1 MEFTVNVQPEQM
13 MEPVWLIIG
22 GCIFLVSVFF
32 FVLLFKFGKNPR
44 KKRVKTPKPPKPP
57 IPPTEAMIRNKAI
70 NSIDRII
77 FELSRG
83 NIDIRESYQRMSM
96 VMRIF
101 VTELTGKDVT
111 ALTLTDLEKHG
122 QTKLAEL
129 IEKWYAPEFAMKTKA
144 DFMGDAK
151 QAKRMVKTWN

>member
-13 MEPVWLIIG
+13 MEPVWLIVG

-32 FVLLFKFGKNPR
+32 FALLFKFKKNPR
-44 KKRVKTPKPPKPP
+44 KKRVKVPKAPKPLK
-57 IPPTEAMIRNKAI
+57 PPTEEMIRNKAI

-77 FELSRG
+77 FDLSHG

-101 VTELTGKDVT
+101 VTELKGKDVT
-111 ALTLTDLEKHG
+111 ALTLTELEAAK
-122 QTKLAEL
+122 QKKLSEL
-129 IEKWYAPEFAMKTKA
+129 IAKWYAPEFAMRTKA

-151 QAKRMVKTWN
+151 QAKRMVKTWK